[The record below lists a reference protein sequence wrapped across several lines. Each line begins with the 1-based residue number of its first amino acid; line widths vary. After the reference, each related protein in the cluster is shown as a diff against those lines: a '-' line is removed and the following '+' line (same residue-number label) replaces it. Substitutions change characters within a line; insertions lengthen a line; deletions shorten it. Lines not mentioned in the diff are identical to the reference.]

1 MESIIP
7 ARGLSRFKLLRPLL
21 VHNFR
26 LLWGGSILSFV
37 GGQLTL
43 VAFPWLVLKLTG
55 DPLVMGT
62 VIAVSSVP
70 RAIFM
75 IVGGAA
81 TDRFSPRKVM
91 LWTNWLRTALMFS
104 LAAVVYLHWIQIW
117 MVFVVALTFGVID
130 AFYWPSSFAILP
142 RLLETDMLPAGNS
155 LMQGMGQLSMMMG
168 PALAGLIISLFSHG
182 SNTTAADLPG
192 IAVVFLTDGTGY
204 IVSSI
209 ALMFIA
215 IAPTAMETGREPF
228 TLGAIGR
235 SIALGVGTIWRD
247 PPVRLVTAAFSIFS
261 LFFRGPYVVGIP
273 VLCNARF
280 THGALAYGMIG
291 SAFGVGSLL
300 GLVLAGTLP
309 RPAQSHYGPLLL
321 LDFLVIGSG
330 FFVYAWTPKVEWAML
345 AAALGGVT
353 DGYIGILLISW
364 IQLHV
369 NTDMLG
375 RVMGM
380 IMFFNTGVTP
390 VSAAIAGALIS
401 ISLNGVFIGAGAI
414 LVGLTLLGAAFPTT
428 RSMGMSNPDRQG

>member
-1 MESIIP
+1 MTP
-7 ARGLSRFKLLRPLL
+7 AVGLHRFKLLRPLL
-21 VHNFR
+21 VFNFR

-70 RAIFM
+70 RAVFM
-75 IVGGAA
+75 LIGGAA
-81 TDRFSPRKVM
+81 TDRFSPRRVM
-91 LWTNWLRTALMFS
+91 LWANWLRTLLMFS
-104 LAAVVYLHWIQIW
+104 LAAIVYFHWIQIW
-117 MVFVVALTFGVID
+117 MVFVVAFAFGVID
-130 AFYWPSSFAILP
+130 AFYWPSSFTILP
-142 RLLETDMLPAGNS
+142 RLLRAELLPAGNS

-168 PALAGLIISLFSHG
+168 PALAGLIITLFSHG
-182 SNTTAADLPG
+182 GTGTAADLPG
-192 IAVVFLTDGTGY
+192 IAVVFLIDGTGY

-209 ALMFIA
+209 ALMLIVL
-215 IAPTAMETGREPF
+215 APTAAETGKEPF
-228 TLGAIGR
+228 TLAAIAR
-235 SIALGVGTIWRD
+235 SIALGVGAIWRD
-247 PPVRLVTAAFSIFS
+247 PPVRLITAAFSIFS

-280 THGALAYGMIG
+280 SDGALAYGMIG
-291 SAFGVGSLL
+291 SAFGVGSLI

-309 RPAQSHYGPLLL
+309 RPAEDRYGPLLL

-330 FFVYAWTPKVEWAML
+330 FFVYAWTPNMQWAMF
-345 AAALGGVT
+345 ASALGGVT

-364 IQLHV
+364 LQVHV
-369 NTDMLG
+369 ETDTLG

-380 IMFFNTGVTP
+380 IMFFNIGVTP

-401 ISLNGVFIGAGAI
+401 LSLNGVFIGAGAM
-414 LVGLTLLGAAFPTT
+414 LVGLTLLGAVFPAT
-428 RSMGMSNPDRQG
+428 RYMGMSRRNQAR